1 MLSIHIIT
9 IHPEFVEAYNRFGVF
24 QAAQKNKLAKVS
36 PINLREFA
44 VDKHG
49 SVDDRPY
56 GGGDGMVLRCE
67 PLVKA
72 VQTLPNP
79 YIISTSPSGKKWS
92 QKDSERFAQFHR
104 PLVFVAGRF
113 SGIDQRFCWSVER
126 GPPSCLWSKGFS
138 RRAMVYAGS
147 LQSILPSV

>member
-113 SGIDQRFCWSVER
+113 SGISENF
-126 GPPSCLWSKGFS
+126 PSP
-138 RRAMVYAGS
+138 R
-147 LQSILPSV
+147 